1 MLRNKKVSN
10 SFNLFDSVRMD
21 TDKIDF
27 SYFLN
32 TPNIPI
38 SLQKSKTARQ
48 TIQKVK
54 AGCYVA
60 IIGKKVVI

>member
-1 MLRNKKVSN
+1 
-10 SFNLFDSVRMD
+10 MD

-54 AGCYVA
+54 AGSYVA